1 MTTSQNAL
9 KETLREPLS
18 DDMKAIIF
26 DKVQGE
32 RWRKCVGVAGGMT
45 ENSTEPRLSDQQKE
59 RIRQWL
65 MEQ

>member
-1 MTTSQNAL
+1 
-9 KETLREPLS
+9 
-18 DDMKAIIF
+18 MKAIIT

-32 RWRKCVGVAGGMT
+32 RWRECVGVAGGMT
-45 ENSTEPRLSDQQKE
+45 ENASEPRLSDQQKE